1 MGRRHPKPDIVVEV
15 VDVVVVAIR
24 TAGVPA
30 TVVERPAP
38 QHAAALTGWP
48 YRRNA
53 AAGILY
59 P

>member
-1 MGRRHPKPDIVVEV
+1 MGRRHPKPNIVVEV

-24 TAGVPA
+24 TAGVP
-30 TVVERPAP
+30 TIVVERPATN
-38 QHAAALTGWP
+38 HAALTGWP